1 MSSGF
6 LSLTFPSVQE
16 NDLLVR
22 STKKIKN
29 SQEIPRS
36 TATEEVMTD
45 INAQNLSYKDKLLLN
60 GIEGNVDENL
70 SFDAMPD
77 YLEEDSDFDDDPE
90 DPAPIVLFSREDK
103 RRMREPW
110 KKALIIKT
118 FDKTE
123 DLDKVIN
130 GGPWFVGAY
139 YLTIRPWEPNFRPE
153 DATFSHTV
161 AWAQLP
167 GLPSEYYDHCSLH
180 KIGNTVGALLRVD
193 AHTAHHTRGQYA
205 RICVRV
211 DLDKPL
217 VKTVRLGK
225 IRQKVAYEGIRGLCF
240 SCGRIGHRKS
250 ECTFKTTPPSM
261 ICDMDTGSKN
271 FQSINEA
278 PSSGDL
284 NSDTLAKSNTS
295 TPAMATLS
303 GKEGSS
309 STQHIVIPP
318 QGQLNH
324 PDEYGPW
331 LIVDR
336 RKKRSS
342 QKPAMES
349 KSTVEKKTTKG
360 NRDHGEP
367 NHRSGPSNQSVHNG
381 SYAFKANGKVAG
393 ALNAKSQFKAV
404 NATVQSKTVVGT
416 RNDKL
421 NPNFLASSS
430 EAKSSQISE
439 EGDAKDSRH
448 INQSKAQLSLGPNAV
463 ILEQTSTGSQSP
475 TAQNS
480 SPLEIRSQ
488 LWEELRIVS
497 KHFTGPWLVI
507 GDFNDVVDSTEKFGG
522 NPICQNRVKA
532 YTDCMN
538 DCNLLDL
545 GYSGGRFTW
554 VNMRDNSQIIR
565 ERIDRAWAN
574 PDWRL
579 QFPEAN
585 VLHLPR
591 VCSDHNP
598 ILLDLEHSGSKSGE
612 RPFRLEKFW
621 IDHPDFKDLIS
632 PVWSSITSSTT
643 QCVANTK
650 SVCKTWSRNT
660 FGHIFDKKRELNTRL
675 NGIQKALSIKPSTF
689 LSSLE
694 KELSKEYANI
704 LKFEEDLWF
713 MKSRTNWVVD
723 GDRNS
728 KFFHLSTIK
737 HRNHNRIHCLR
748 ISTDEWVSDQREI
761 SNLIVHYFRDLF
773 TSSLAH
779 SYHDSFSLIGG
790 LSSNTMASYVDDDI
804 PSDKEIHD
812 ALFSL
817 KPFKAPGPDG
827 LHPMFFQ
834 RMWPVVAEIL
844 CSDIKNAFCLSSIPE
859 GWNDCLISLIPKIN
873 NPETVQ
879 QFRPIGLCNTTYKII
894 SKILVNRIKP
904 ILESLISPCQA
915 SFVPGRKGTDNILI
929 LQELVHSFSNKRGK
943 VGDVIVKL
951 DLEKAY
957 DRLEWSFIR
966 EALVYFQFPHR
977 VIDLIMSCISTSHIT
992 ILVNGGKTEKLT
1004 PSRGIRQG
1012 DPLSP
1017 YLFILCMEFLSIKI
1031 SGDMA
1036 RGLWKGSKAES
1047 SQFFLRSFGSKDQ
1060 YR

>member
-1 MSSGF
+1 MKMLSWNCRGAAKSDFHRRIMDLKGRHSPTIMLILETKLNGEAARVAATRCGFSNAHIVESDGRAGGMWLLWDEDEVAIDVMTSTRQGIHAIVKVRSHPILSKVYWF
-6 LSLTFPSVQE
+6 LSGV
-16 NDLLVR
+16 
-22 STKKIKN
+22 
-29 SQEIPRS
+29 
-36 TATEEVMTD
+36 
-45 INAQNLSYKDKLLLN
+45 Y
-60 GIEGNVDENL
+60 G
-70 SFDAMPD
+70 
-77 YLEEDSDFDDDPE
+77 
-90 DPAPIVLFSREDK
+90 
-103 RRMREPW
+103 
-110 KKALIIKT
+110 
-118 FDKTE
+118 
-123 DLDKVIN
+123 
-130 GGPWFVGAY
+130 
-139 YLTIRPWEPNFRPE
+139 RP
-153 DATFSHTV
+153 
-161 AWAQLP
+161 
-167 GLPSEYYDHCSLH
+167 
-180 KIGNTVGALLRVD
+180 
-193 AHTAHHTRGQYA
+193 
-205 RICVRV
+205 
-211 DLDKPL
+211 
-217 VKTVRLGK
+217 
-225 IRQKVAYEGIRGLCF
+225 
-240 SCGRIGHRKS
+240 
-250 ECTFKTTPPSM
+250 
-261 ICDMDTGSKN
+261 
-271 FQSINEA
+271 
-278 PSSGDL
+278 
-284 NSDTLAKSNTS
+284 
-295 TPAMATLS
+295 
-303 GKEGSS
+303 
-309 STQHIVIPP
+309 
-318 QGQLNH
+318 
-324 PDEYGPW
+324 
-331 LIVDR
+331 
-336 RKKRSS
+336 
-342 QKPAMES
+342 
-349 KSTVEKKTTKG
+349 
-360 NRDHGEP
+360 
-367 NHRSGPSNQSVHNG
+367 
-381 SYAFKANGKVAG
+381 
-393 ALNAKSQFKAV
+393 QF
-404 NATVQSKTVVGT
+404 
-416 RNDKL
+416 
-421 NPNFLASSS
+421 
-430 EAKSSQISE
+430 
-439 EGDAKDSRH
+439 
-448 INQSKAQLSLGPNAV
+448 
-463 ILEQTSTGSQSP
+463 
-475 TAQNS
+475 
-480 SPLEIRSQ
+480 EIRSQ

-545 GYSGGRFTW
+545 GYFGGRFTW

-574 PDWRL
+574 PDWHL

-585 VLHLPR
+585 VFHLPR

-598 ILLDLEHSGSKSGE
+598 ILLDFEHSGFKSGE

-621 IDHPDFKDLIS
+621 LDHPNFKDLIT
-632 PVWSSITSSTT
+632 PVWSSITSSTS

-650 SVCKTWSRNT
+650 SVCKIWSRNT
-660 FGHIFDKKRELNTRL
+660 FGHIFDKKRELNVRL
-675 NGIQKALSIKPSTF
+675 NGIQKALSFKPSTF

-737 HRNHNRIHCLR
+737 HRSHNRIHCLR

-834 RMWPVVAEIL
+834 KMWPVVAEIL

-1004 PSRGIRQG
+1004 PTRGIRQG

-1036 RGLWKGSKAES
+1036 RGLWKGSKAGKRGPTLS
-1047 SQFFLRSFGSKDQ
+1047 HLFFADDLIFVGKASLSNCLYIKNLLNLFCARSGQKINTDKSRVFFSRNVDIET
-1060 YR
+1060 